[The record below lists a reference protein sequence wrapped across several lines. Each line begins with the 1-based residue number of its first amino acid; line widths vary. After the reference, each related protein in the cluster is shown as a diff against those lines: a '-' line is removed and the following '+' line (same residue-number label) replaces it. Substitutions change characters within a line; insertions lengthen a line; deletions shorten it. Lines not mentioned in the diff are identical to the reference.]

1 MSKNNNEYYDV
12 GGITVIDYI
21 KAKLTPEEYKG
32 FLKGNIIKYVSRS
45 EYKEN
50 EFADLKKAQDYLVWL
65 IKEVRKENRK

>member
-1 MSKNNNEYYDV
+1 MSKTNNDYYDV

-50 EFADLKKAQDYLVWL
+50 ESADLKKAQDYLSWL
-65 IKEVRKENRK
+65 ISEVDEDGV

>member
-1 MSKNNNEYYDV
+1 MTKMNNEYYDV

-50 EFADLKKAQDYLVWL
+50 EFDDLKKAQDYLVWL
-65 IKEVRKENRK
+65 IKEVRRKKDV